1 MSLTLEDLER
11 HLLVKIIDRILY
23 KLGDLVRPYE
33 HKILGNYYFLNDMV
47 IMFFKYYYLILLFNI
62 II

>member
-23 KLGDLVRPYE
+23 KLGDFVRPYE

>member
-47 IMFFKYYYLILLFNI
+47 IMFLNI